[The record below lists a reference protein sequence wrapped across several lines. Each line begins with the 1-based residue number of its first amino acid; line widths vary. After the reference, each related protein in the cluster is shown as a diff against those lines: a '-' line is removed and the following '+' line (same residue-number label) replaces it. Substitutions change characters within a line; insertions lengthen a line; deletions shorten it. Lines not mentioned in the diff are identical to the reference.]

1 MRFKYHLSKLIS
13 IIIVISFIAN
23 LFTLI
28 KIYAQESVGGI
39 LDTLHHA
46 GLEAGYNTPSG
57 GAVSDWLD
65 TIVGQII
72 TVVLGFLGVIF
83 LILIIY
89 SGFQWMTAGG
99 NEETIT
105 KAKKRLTNAVIG
117 LVIVMAGY
125 IISYFVI
132 TQLYNITAGPGGP
145 QGGSQPPG

>member
-1 MRFKYHLSKLIS
+1 MRIKLCIYKLVSLSV
-13 IIIVISFIAN
+13 IIICIIN
-23 LFTLI
+23 IFTFV
-28 KIYAQESVGGI
+28 KIYAQEPEGGI
-39 LDTLHHA
+39 LDVLVETALD
-46 GLEAGYNTPSG
+46 AGYNAPGG

-65 TIVGQII
+65 TVIGQII
-72 TVVLGFLGVIF
+72 AVILGFLGVIF
-83 LILIIY
+83 LALIIY

-105 KAKKRLTNAVIG
+105 KAKKRLTNAAIG

-145 QGGSQPPG
+145 GGGSAP